1 MSFEARCRLA
11 PSPEALGRLA
21 AILGGR
27 ADTPVQVHHRLVWT
41 LFGDGPERRRDF
53 LYLVEATRP
62 FTVIVRGRREPRD
75 HVGGLW
81 EILALRPFAPKLA
94 PGMPL
99 RFRLRAVPVTWVRTT
114 DGGPTRR
121 QDVIMAAWMRLPP
134 AERDDPERRAAVAE
148 AAGRAWLARTGR
160 RAGFS
165 FVPEEVA
172 VFDYDPQ
179 ALARKRRGA
188 DGRLLPPAAPPGGKA
203 PPFGGAVSF
212 EGRLRVDDP
221 ERFREA
227 LLAGFGRA
235 RAFGFGLMLI
245 APDRETAAC

>member
-11 PSPEALGRLA
+11 PAPEALPRLA
-21 AILGGR
+21 TILGAR
-27 ADTPVQVHHRLVWT
+27 ADTPAQVHHRLVWT
-41 LFGDGPERRRDF
+41 LFGDVPGRQRDF

-81 EILALRPFAPKLA
+81 EIRRVRPFAPRLE

-99 RFRLRAVPVTWVRTT
+99 RFRLRAVPVTWVRMAE
-114 DGGPTRR
+114 GGPTRR

-134 AERDDPERRAAVAE
+134 EERADPERRAAVAE
-148 AAGRAWLARTGR
+148 KAARAWLARTGR
-160 RAGFS
+160 ASGFS
-165 FVPEEVA
+165 FAAEEVA

-188 DGRLLPPAAPPGGKA
+188 DGRLLPPAAPAGGRA

-221 ERFREA
+221 GRFREA

-245 APDRETAAC
+245 APDAGATSC